1 MTMIGVMSYQ
11 YLFCP
16 ACSMRR
22 AAYGYCC
29 SVCGTLVRR
38 TTSTRHAPATA
49 REVLT
54 WKPVVQAPAASP
66 VETREPVAA

>member
-1 MTMIGVMSYQ
+1 MMGVMSYQ

-16 ACSMRR
+16 ACSTRR

-38 TTSTRHAPATA
+38 TPIARKAPATA

-54 WKPVVQAPAASP
+54 WKPVVQAPVTTP